1 MVDTENKNLCSDVD
15 KDPAQG
21 NIDDANNDA
30 VKIFSAS
37 LLPEMS
43 DDDLFE
49 ATGPEIKEKEHDIPD
64 LESSAT
70 SIALPS
76 TLGKNIIDNLKL
88 VKMYLLK

>member
-1 MVDTENKNLCSDVD
+1 MVDKENKNSCSDVD
-15 KDPAQG
+15 KDPSQG
-21 NIDDANNDA
+21 SIADANNDA
-30 VKIFSAS
+30 VKIFSTS
-37 LLPEMS
+37 FLPEIS
-43 DDDLFE
+43 DDDLFQ

-88 VKMYLLK
+88 VKIYLLK